1 MDIFFNLFQGQAYI
15 NGFNLGRYWPTKGP
29 QITLYV
35 PAPILKPSPAINT
48 LVLFELEYTVCGD
61 PSITDS
67 CTVQFIDRPI
77 LNWTLPATQ
86 RTSFRP
92 IYMMDNIWA
101 AILLLC
107 ITSCILILL
116 LGGIL
121 RIEGSKDKLKVVEV
135 PSGKM

>member
-61 PSITDS
+61 PSATDP
-67 CTVQFIDRPI
+67 CTVEFIDRPI
-77 LNWTLPATQ
+77 INATIPPQQATVLPDEKLV
-86 RTSFRP
+86 RP
-92 IYMMDNIWA
+92 DDGEDIITYCDFITDFIFEYLWA
-101 AILLLC
+101 ITVVAITTPSLLWA
-107 ITSCILILL
+107 IF
-116 LGGIL
+116 
-121 RIEGSKDKLKVVEV
+121 
-135 PSGKM
+135 